1 MLHIICHSRKLIV
14 AKRPKLS
21 HRQRR
26 HVDANHDRRLATL
39 EESDL
44 LHGRV
49 TGRFGK
55 HADVEDVQGLVHRC
69 FIRRTISSVVCGDL
83 VMFSQGTEAES
94 GVSGVIELVK
104 DRQSLLSRPDF
115 YDGVKPIAA
124 NVDQIV
130 IVSALLPTFSTNIID
145 RYLVAC
151 EDAGIEPLVVVNKAE
166 LLSSTEQKALEA
178 SINMYASLGYRC
190 LLTSCYTAAGLD
202 RLKQQLTDRTSVF
215 VGQSGVGK
223 SSLINALIPEADE
236 LIGDIS
242 DNSGLGQH
250 TTTAAKLVHFPSGGD
265 LIDSPG
271 VREFALWH
279 LPVERVTWGFIE
291 FRDYIGGCKFRDCKH
306 HNDPGCAI
314 RAAVEE
320 GKIEQQRF
328 DSYHKIL
335 ASMQDNRPTSFS
347 GY

>member
-1 MLHIICHSRKLIV
+1 MLTIIRHSRKIIV

-26 HVDANHDRRLATL
+26 QVTANQDRRLASVD
-39 EESDL
+39 ESQL
-44 LHGRV
+44 LSGRV

-55 HADVEDVQGLVHRC
+55 HADVEDVQGQISRC
-69 FIRRTISSVVCGDL
+69 FIRRTLPSVVCGDEVL
-83 VMFSQGTEAES
+83 FSQGAEAES
-94 GVSGVIELVK
+94 GVSGVIEVVK
-104 DRQSLLSRPDF
+104 PRRSLLSRPDY

-124 NVDQIV
+124 NVDQI
-130 IVSALLPTFSTNIID
+130 IIISAVLPTFSSNIVD

-151 EDAGIEPLVVVNKAE
+151 EDAGIRPIIVVNKSE
-166 LLSSTEQKALEA
+166 LLNEEQLTALIEVLET
-178 SINMYASLGYRC
+178 YQQLGYPS
-190 LLTSCYTAAGLD
+190 LLTSCKTTAGLD
-202 RLKQQLTDRTSVF
+202 LLKEYLAAKTSVF

-223 SSLINALIPEADE
+223 SSLVNALVPDANEV
-236 LIGDIS
+236 IGDLS

-279 LPVERVTWGFIE
+279 LPVERVTWGFVE
-291 FRDYIGGCKFRDCKH
+291 FREYIGACKFRDCKH
-306 HNDPGCAI
+306 LHDPGCAI
-314 RAAVEE
+314 RAAVEQ
-320 GKIEQQRF
+320 GFICQQRF

-335 ASMQDNRPTSFS
+335 LSMAENKPSSFS
-347 GY
+347 SY